1 MGRIA
6 VQSGDRSLGGC
17 MHRRFAVVT
26 ALLAGAFAAI
36 AALPLVSACQR
47 RASDT
52 SFLAADAQAAAANP
66 TTTADTVKQVGPMP
80 SLAPLVKQLRP
91 VVVNINSRVKPRQGR
106 VSQRLPQGHP
116 RMRPPQQ
123 DEEDGN
129 SDEEDSQ
136 DPMERFF
143 RYFGQPMPNEQERR
157 GLGSGFLIGD
167 GLVLTNNHVVEV
179 QDESRPGRYRPMD
192 EIKVITDETAP
203 GGAREFSA
211 RVIGNDPK
219 SDIAVLRIEGKEVEK
234 LKYATLGDSDVA
246 EVGDY
251 VLAIGEPFGLQ
262 ATVTSGIISAK
273 ERTQFGGPYADYL
286 QTDASINPGN
296 SGGPLFNM
304 KGEVVGVNAAI
315 ISGANTIGF
324 AIPINVVKEILP
336 QLKQTGRV
344 ARGFLGVSPQAITAD
359 MADSLGL
366 KSTKGALI
374 ADVVQDSP
382 AEKGGIKPGDVVVAL
397 NGKPV
402 NDNNQL
408 TRDVGVLPPGSTVK
422 LDVVRDGKQRNVD
435 VKLAERP
442 DEKDD
447 GGRSPNRGN
456 ENKDQGD
463 LLGLSIQD
471 ATPQLLRRAQVD
483 PSTKGVAVVDVSS
496 DSPAADAGLEP
507 GDIIVEVN
515 RHPLNSVADY
525 RNATKGLKKGDTAL
539 IRVKRGQA
547 TQYVPVRIK

>member
-1 MGRIA
+1 
-6 VQSGDRSLGGC
+6 
-17 MHRRFAVVT
+17 MHRRFTLIAALFTGALAAAV
-26 ALLAGAFAAI
+26 
-36 AALPLVSACQR
+36 ALPLVSACKR
-47 RASDT
+47 LASDS
-52 SFLAADAQAAAANP
+52 SFFAADAQAAAVAAPPP
-66 TTTADTVKQVGPMP
+66 TAESVKQQQVTQLP

-91 VVVNINSRVKPRQGR
+91 VVVNINSKIKPRGGGR
-106 VSQRLPQGHP
+106 VAQRLPQGHP
-116 RMRPPQQ
+116 RLRQQPQQ
-123 DEEDGN
+123 DEDN
-129 SDEEDSQ
+129 SDDDSSPQ

-143 RYFGQPMPNEQERR
+143 RYFGQPSPGDQQERH

-179 QDESRPGRYRPMD
+179 QDESRPGRFRPMD

-211 RVIGNDPK
+211 KVIGNDPK
-219 SDIAVLRIEGKEVEK
+219 TDIAVLKIEGKDVDK

-273 ERTQFGGPYADYL
+273 ERTQFGGPYSDYL

-344 ARGFLGVSPQAITAD
+344 ARGFLGVSPQAITSD

-366 KSTKGALI
+366 KSTKGALV
-374 ADVVQDSP
+374 ADVVKDSP
-382 AEKGGIKPGDVVVAL
+382 AEKGGLKPGDVVVAL

-402 NDNNQL
+402 SDNSQL
-408 TRDVGVLPPGSTVK
+408 TRDVGVIPPGSTVK
-422 LDVVRDGKQRNVD
+422 LDIVREGKQRTVE

-442 DEKDD
+442 DEKEQ
-447 GGRSPNRGN
+447 GGRTPTKSGQDK
-456 ENKDQGD
+456 EQGD
-463 LLGLSIQD
+463 LLGLSVQD
-471 ATPQLLRRAQVD
+471 VTPQLARQSQVD
-483 PSTKGVAVVDVSS
+483 PATKGAVVVDVAP

-507 GDIIVEVN
+507 GDVVLEVN
-515 RHPLNSVADY
+515 RRAVASAAEY
-525 RNATKGLKKGDTAL
+525 KTAVKGVKKGDTAL
-539 IRVKRGQA
+539 VRVRRGQA
-547 TQYVPVRIK
+547 TQYVPVRVKA